1 VSLATRSLRNGAE
14 GSGGPLGAS
23 GEGTTGGGATAQG
36 AVAFFVA
43 SVVAVAA
50 EEFGADAEGNDP
62 AF

>member
-1 VSLATRSLRNGAE
+1 
-14 GSGGPLGAS
+14 LGAS